1 MRTDRAVSHDHLQA
15 VSNKIGS
22 LSTTL
27 SADKMNRCDRVW
39 HSPWDLDSKKQF
51 SDCGAKNCNDRYN
64 LGIEYLRTRLRFPR
78 IINWRRF
85 STSHRHGSPGES
97 ERAGAVRCAGAD
109 IGPADFASRIH
120 HVGYGCSNEAGPM
133 ALVFRAY
140 IFRTRKQRPSP
151 GPGTRVTIGHGRKRR
166 RSPELGQTPWET
178 RQSRRRCRAALPPGR
193 HRPPLASPMIA
204 PILCHWGGFQT
215 RPYVFSR

>member
-1 MRTDRAVSHDHLQA
+1 MTSCHVKPFDCRRYAHRSRRQPRP
-15 VSNKIGS
+15 SSSGIQRQIGS

-140 IFRTRKQRPSP
+140 SADESCVRIDQ
-151 GPGTRVTIGHGRKRR
+151 
-166 RSPELGQTPWET
+166 
-178 RQSRRRCRAALPPGR
+178 
-193 HRPPLASPMIA
+193 
-204 PILCHWGGFQT
+204 
-215 RPYVFSR
+215 

>member
-1 MRTDRAVSHDHLQA
+1 MRTDRAVNHDHLQT
-15 VSNKIGS
+15 VSNDKIGS

-39 HSPWDLDSKKQF
+39 HSPWDLDSKQQF

-97 ERAGAVRCAGAD
+97 ELRLRRAKFFAVDKITSIREAPRGL
-109 IGPADFASRIH
+109 SR
-120 HVGYGCSNEAGPM
+120 P
-133 ALVFRAY
+133 
-140 IFRTRKQRPSP
+140 
-151 GPGTRVTIGHGRKRR
+151 
-166 RSPELGQTPWET
+166 
-178 RQSRRRCRAALPPGR
+178 
-193 HRPPLASPMIA
+193 
-204 PILCHWGGFQT
+204 
-215 RPYVFSR
+215 